1 MILPSLPQTVES
13 SSNTITLKVDE
24 ASTFLHTTIED
35 VNKFVLEGVKAGSS
49 ASFTIKIVQDAT
61 TARTVAVDNFE
72 TTGGVNIPVNWPG
85 GVVPVMTNAVN
96 AIDVYSYITFDGG
109 TSLYGI
115 VGGQNF
121 S

>member
-1 MILPSLPQTVES
+1 M
-13 SSNTITLKVDE
+13 KVDE
-24 ASTFLHTTIED
+24 ANTFLHITTEN
-35 VNKFVLEGVKAGSS
+35 VNKFVLQGFKTGSS
-49 ASFTIKIVQDAT
+49 LSFTIKIVQDAT
-61 TARTVAVDNFE
+61 TARTVALDTFE
-72 TTGGVNIPVNWPG
+72 TTGGVNIPVYWPG
-85 GVVPVMTNAVN
+85 GVVPVLTNAVD

>member
-1 MILPSLPQTVES
+1 MLQLQEQLQW
-13 SSNTITLKVDE
+13 IT
-24 ASTFLHTTIED
+24 
-35 VNKFVLEGVKAGSS
+35 
-49 ASFTIKIVQDAT
+49 
-61 TARTVAVDNFE
+61 FE
-72 TTGGVNIPVNWPG
+72 TTGGVNIPVNWPGGG

-96 AIDVYSYITFDGG
+96 AIDVYSYIYTFDGG

>member
-1 MILPSLPQTVES
+1 
-13 SSNTITLKVDE
+13 
-24 ASTFLHTTIED
+24 
-35 VNKFVLEGVKAGSS
+35 
-49 ASFTIKIVQDAT
+49 
-61 TARTVAVDNFE
+61 
-72 TTGGVNIPVNWPG
+72 
-85 GVVPVMTNAVN
+85 MTNAVN